1 MKYYTTTPIYYVND
15 KPHLGTAY
23 ATCMTEVMN
32 LFRSLIGFET
42 KFLTGTDE
50 HGQKVQ
56 QVAHQRQVDPLT
68 HCNEFSKNFMET
80 WKHLNIDYDIFYRT
94 TRIQHKKA
102 VQSILT
108 KLYDQGDIYEQN
120 YEGWYC
126 VGDETFY
133 PEEDLKEGLSPTGKP
148 VEKIS
153 EKNYFFRMS
162 KYQQPL
168 IDHIQKNP
176 RFIQPKNRKK
186 EVLSFLSQPLE
197 DLSISR
203 PKSRIHWGIPLPFDD
218 SHVTYVWV
226 DALSNY
232 AIAVGFQWEEALFE
246 EWWTQAQVQHIVG
259 KDILIIHA
267 VYWPTLLLA
276 LNTKLPDEIFGHGW
290 ILNKDS
296 KKMSKSKGDT
306 LNPLAVVDRV
316 GIENFKYFI
325 TSEIRFGNDA
335 PFSEE
340 LVIQKVNAD
349 LSNTLGNLLSRS
361 TNLIAKFYDGQL
373 PPGSPEK
380 NILKTTGLEL
390 FKKVKDSIL
399 INEPHTACSHIISF
413 LKAMNQYVEEYAPW
427 KLVKEDKTQA
437 GVVLRDTLE
446 GLRISAILLSP
457 VLKIKSSQLLEALNF
472 SWDKS
477 TTPAEKVCSEWYLL
491 NETQVIQKAQPLFP
505 RL

>member
-1 MKYYTTTPIYYVND
+1 M
-15 KPHLGTAY
+15 
-23 ATCMTEVMN
+23 
-32 LFRSLIGFET
+32 GFET

-56 QVAHQRQVDPLT
+56 QAANQRQVDPLT
-68 HCNEFSKNFMET
+68 HCNEFAKNFIET
-80 WKHLNIDYDIFYRT
+80 WKHLDIDYDIFYRT
-94 TRIQHKKA
+94 TRSKHKEA
-102 VQSILT
+102 VQSILK
-108 KLYDQGDIYEQN
+108 KLFDQGDIYEQN

-133 PEEDLKEGLSPTGKP
+133 PEDDLVDGLSPTGKP

-162 KYQQPL
+162 KYQQQL

-176 RFIQPKNRKK
+176 QFIQPGNRKN
-186 EVLSFLSQPLE
+186 EVLSFLSKPLE

-203 PKSRIHWGIPLPFDD
+203 PKNRIHWGIPLPFDD

-232 AIAVGFQWEEALFE
+232 AIAVGFQWDDSQFE
-246 EWWTQAQVQHIVG
+246 NWWTQARVQHIVG

-276 LNTKLPDEIFGHGW
+276 LKAKLPDEIFGHGW

-296 KKMSKSKGDT
+296 EKMSKSKGEI

-335 PFSEE
+335 PFSEN

-361 TNLIAKFYDGQL
+361 TNLIAKFYEGQL
-373 PPGSPEK
+373 PQGSSES
-380 NILKTTGLEL
+380 NILKTTGLGL
-390 FKKVKDSIL
+390 FKKVKEALL

-413 LKAMNQYVEEYAPW
+413 LKTMNQYVEEHAPW
-427 KLVKEDKTQA
+427 KLVKEDKTKA

-446 GLRISAILLSP
+446 GLRISALLLSP
-457 VLKIKSSQLLEALNF
+457 ILKTKSPQLLKALNYH
-472 SWDKS
+472 WDKS
-477 TTPAEKVCSEWYLL
+477 TTPAEEACSQWYLL
-491 NETQVIQKAQPLFP
+491 DESQTIQKAQPLFP